1 MNEEGTKQMSNKTK
15 GNLYILVTALLWSTG
30 GLLIKYIPGN
40 AIAINGARSLI
51 ALLFFWIY
59 RRSFKVKM
67 NGKIILAALCLVL
80 TNFLYVIANK
90 MTTAANAIVLQ
101 YTAPIFVLIWD
112 CIYRKTLPKKHQ
124 CLVVLMAFGGMIL
137 FFLDQLGGG
146 QLAGNIIAIC
156 AGVCFSGV
164 FFVNSLPGSSSEDS
178 SMIAF
183 GLSFLIS
190 IPFLGNVWKLD
201 GVGIAALI
209 VLGAVQVGLAYVLFA
224 KGSQLTSPV
233 SASLI
238 GLLEAILNPV
248 WVYLFYGEKVGK
260 YALLGATIIM
270 MAVVINIV
278 AGREKPSCCEN

>member
-1 MNEEGTKQMSNKTK
+1 MSEKNR
-15 GNLYILVTALLWSTG
+15 GNLYILMTALLWSTG

-40 AIAINGARSLI
+40 AVAINGARSLI
-51 ALLFFWIY
+51 ALIFFWIY
-59 RRSFKVKM
+59 KRDIRVKF
-67 NGKIILAALCLVL
+67 NGKIILAAFCLVL

-112 CIYRKTLPKKHQ
+112 CIYRKMLPKKHQ
-124 CLVVLMAFGGMIL
+124 CLVVLMAFGGMVL
-137 FFLDQLGGG
+137 FFFDQLGGG
-146 QLAGNIIAIC
+146 QMIGNLIAIC

-164 FFVNSLPGSSSEDS
+164 FFINSLPESSSEDS

-190 IPFLGNVWKLD
+190 IPFLGDVWKMD
-201 GVGIAALI
+201 GTGIAAL
-209 VLGAVQVGLAYVLFA
+209 VALGVFQVGLAYVLFA
-224 KGSQLTSPV
+224 KGSKLTSPV

-248 WVYLFYGEKVGK
+248 WVFLFYGEKVGK
-260 YALLGATIIM
+260 YALLGAMIIM
-270 MAVVINIV
+270 IAVVINIV
-278 AGREKPSCCEN
+278 AGQEKEVA